1 MKLLE
6 SAENYLEAILM
17 VREDKGVVIAIDIVN
32 KLGFSKPSVSVAMK
46 NLETNDFI
54 ARDADGFI
62 HLTESGEEIA
72 RMIYERPMMNRFVQ
86 GFRTYE
92 RDEISL
98 SFVAKRRF
106 ADGAEEALMVFTPDE
121 DATLET
127 LSRKING
134 DVREMR
140 KSEHAAGGIDSII
153 EGFMKIP
160 RPILAILLRIIRYL
174 FMRHQIST

>member
-17 VREDKGVVIAIDIVN
+17 VRQEKGVVRAIDIVN

-72 RMIYERPMMNRFVQ
+72 EMIYERHNLLTDIFVRI
-86 GFRTYE
+86 GVDPETAR
-92 RDEISL
+92 
-98 SFVAKRRF
+98 
-106 ADGAEEALMVFTPDE
+106 E
-121 DATLET
+121 DACKVEHD
-127 LSRKING
+127 LSEDTFECIKNAYNAHPQ
-134 DVREMR
+134 V
-140 KSEHAAGGIDSII
+140 K
-153 EGFMKIP
+153 
-160 RPILAILLRIIRYL
+160 
-174 FMRHQIST
+174 